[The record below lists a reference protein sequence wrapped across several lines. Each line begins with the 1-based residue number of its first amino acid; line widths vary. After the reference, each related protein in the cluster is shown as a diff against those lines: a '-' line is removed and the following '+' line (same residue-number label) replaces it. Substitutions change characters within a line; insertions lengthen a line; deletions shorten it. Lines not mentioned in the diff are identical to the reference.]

1 LRPTSLTDET
11 GAADP
16 QPFRISAVQSLD
28 DVIDA
33 MIADRVI
40 HRHRR
45 KWLIAIALVVVL
57 ALVILVTGGWKEK
70 KGRAV
75 DTVQAPITLEAG
87 RFEFGISN
95 ARIIRTKKTTY
106 NPAKASLVVSMEVKN
121 IDSETKKSVVLS
133 GDLLQMVPGP
143 DLIKVTGKELIKS
156 NGATCH
162 GELNYVFV
170 YGLPAQSCTAK
181 FDVPA
186 NFSAK
191 EIEVGVL
198 AEQFISDDTLTGAS
212 GDPYWQNETPQA
224 VVRVPTTVEAA
235 K

>member
-1 LRPTSLTDET
+1 
-11 GAADP
+11 
-16 QPFRISAVQSLD
+16 
-28 DVIDA
+28 
-33 MIADRVI
+33 
-40 HRHRR
+40 
-45 KWLIAIALVVVL
+45 VVL

-70 KGRAV
+70 KGRTV

-87 RFEFGISN
+87 RFEFGISG

-106 NPAKASLVVSMEVKN
+106 APAKASLLVTMEVKN
-121 IDSETKKSVVLS
+121 IDSETKASVVMS
-133 GDLLQMVPGP
+133 GDLLQIVPGP
-143 DLIKVTGKELIKS
+143 DLIKTNGKDRIES

-162 GELNYVFV
+162 GQLNYVFV

-198 AEQFISDDTLTGAS
+198 AEQFISDDEITGAS
-212 GDPYWQNETPQA
+212 GDPYWQNETPHT
-224 VVRVPTTVEAA
+224 VVRVPTTIEVA

>member
-1 LRPTSLTDET
+1 ME
-11 GAADP
+11 
-16 QPFRISAVQSLD
+16 SLD

-70 KGRAV
+70 KGRTV

-87 RFEFGISN
+87 RFEFGISG

-106 NPAKASLVVSMEVKN
+106 TPAKASLLVTMEVKN
-121 IDSETKKSVVLS
+121 IDSETKASVVMS

-143 DLIKVTGKELIKS
+143 DLIKTNGKDLIKS

-198 AEQFISDDTLTGAS
+198 AEQFISDDEITGAS
-212 GDPYWQNETPQA
+212 GDPYWQSETAQA
-224 VVRVPTTVEAA
+224 VVRVPTTIEVA

>member
-1 LRPTSLTDET
+1 ME
-11 GAADP
+11 
-16 QPFRISAVQSLD
+16 SLD

-70 KGRAV
+70 KGRTV
-75 DTVQAPITLEAG
+75 DTVQAPTTLEAG

-95 ARIIRTKKTTY
+95 ARIVRTKKTTY
-106 NPAKASLVVSMEVKN
+106 DPAKASLVVSMEVKN
-121 IDSETKKSVVLS
+121 IDSETKASNVMS
-133 GDLLQMVPGP
+133 GNLLQMVPGP
-143 DLIKVTGKELIKS
+143 DLIKAMGKKELIKS

-181 FDVPA
+181 FDIPA

-198 AEQFISDDTLTGAS
+198 AEQFISDDELTGAS
-212 GDPYWQNETPQA
+212 GDPYWQNETPWA
-224 VVRVPTTVEAA
+224 VVRVPTTIEVA

>member
-1 LRPTSLTDET
+1 VE
-11 GAADP
+11 
-16 QPFRISAVQSLD
+16 SLD

-70 KGRAV
+70 KGRKV
-75 DTVQAPITLEAG
+75 DTVQAPITLPAG
-87 RFEFGISN
+87 RFEFGISS

-106 NPAKASLVVSMEVKN
+106 DPAKASLEVSMDVKN
-121 IDSETKKSVVLS
+121 IDNETKESVVMS
-133 GDLLQMVPGP
+133 GDLLQIVPDP
-143 DLIKVTGKELIKS
+143 DLIKTNGKEPIKS
-156 NGATCH
+156 NGASCH
-162 GELNYVFV
+162 GQISYVFV
-170 YGLPAQSCTAK
+170 YGLPAQSCTVK

-191 EIEVGVL
+191 EVEVGVL
-198 AEQFISDDTLTGAS
+198 AEQFTSDDTLTGAS
-212 GDPYWQNETPQA
+212 GDPYWQSATPQA
-224 VVRVPTTVEAA
+224 VVRVPTTIEVA

>member
-1 LRPTSLTDET
+1 LTCLTDET

-16 QPFRISAVQSLD
+16 QPFRISAVESLD

-70 KGRAV
+70 KGRTV
-75 DTVQAPITLEAG
+75 DTFQAPATLEAG
-87 RFEFGISN
+87 RFEFGISS
-95 ARIIRTKKTTY
+95 AKIIRTKKTTY
-106 NPAKASLVVSMEVKN
+106 DPAKASLEVSMEVKN
-121 IDSETKKSVVLS
+121 IDSETKASNVMS
-133 GDLLQMVPGP
+133 GDLLQIVPGP
-143 DLIKVTGKELIKS
+143 DLIKAIGNKELIKS

-181 FDVPA
+181 FDIPA

-198 AEQFISDDTLTGAS
+198 AEQFISDDELTGAS
-212 GDPYWQNETPQA
+212 GDPYWQDETPRA
-224 VVRVPTTVEAA
+224 VVRVPTTIGVA

>member
-1 LRPTSLTDET
+1 VE
-11 GAADP
+11 
-16 QPFRISAVQSLD
+16 SLD

-70 KGRAV
+70 KGRTV
-75 DTVQAPITLEAG
+75 DTMQAPITLEAG
-87 RFEFGISN
+87 RFEFGISS
-95 ARIIRTKKTTY
+95 ARIIRTKKTSY
-106 NPAKASLVVSMEVKN
+106 DPAKASLVLSMEVKN
-121 IDSETKKSVVLS
+121 IDSETKESVVMS
-133 GDLLQMVPGP
+133 GDLLQLVPGP
-143 DLIKVTGKELIKS
+143 DLIKTNGKELIKS

-162 GELNYVFV
+162 GELGSLFV
-170 YGLPAQSCTAK
+170 YGLPAQPCTVK
-181 FDVPA
+181 FDIPA
-186 NFSAK
+186 DFSAR

-198 AEQFISDDTLTGAS
+198 AEEFTSDDELSGAS
-212 GDPYWQNETPQA
+212 GDPYWHNETPHT
-224 VVRVPTTVEAA
+224 VVRVPTTIEEA

>member
-1 LRPTSLTDET
+1 ME
-11 GAADP
+11 
-16 QPFRISAVQSLD
+16 SLD
-28 DVIDA
+28 HVIDA

-70 KGRAV
+70 IGRTV

-87 RFEFGISN
+87 RFEFGISG
-95 ARIIRTKKTTY
+95 ARIIRTKKTSY
-106 NPAKASLVVSMEVKN
+106 DPAKASLVVSMEVKN
-121 IDSETKKSVVLS
+121 IDSETKESVVMS
-133 GDLLQMVPGP
+133 GDLLQLVPGP
-143 DLIKVTGKELIKS
+143 DLIKTNGKELIKS

-162 GELNYVFV
+162 GELNYLFV

-198 AEQFISDDTLTGAS
+198 AEQFTSDDELTGAS
-212 GDPYWQNETPQA
+212 GDPYWQDEAPQA
-224 VVRVPTTVEAA
+224 VVRVPTTVEET

>member
-1 LRPTSLTDET
+1 VE
-11 GAADP
+11 
-16 QPFRISAVQSLD
+16 SLD

-70 KGRAV
+70 KGRTV

-87 RFEFGISN
+87 RFEFGISS

-106 NPAKASLVVSMEVKN
+106 DPAKASLLVTMEVKN
-121 IDSETKKSVVLS
+121 IDSETKASVVMS

-143 DLIKVTGKELIKS
+143 DLIKTNGKDLIES

-162 GELNYVFV
+162 GQLNYVFV

-198 AEQFISDDTLTGAS
+198 AEQFISDDEITGAS
-212 GDPYWQNETPQA
+212 GDPYWQSETPQA
-224 VVRVPTTVEAA
+224 VVRVPTTIEVA

>member
-1 LRPTSLTDET
+1 LTCLTDET

-16 QPFRISAVQSLD
+16 QPFRISAVESLD

-45 KWLIAIALVVVL
+45 KWLIAIALV
-57 ALVILVTGGWKEK
+57 EK
-70 KGRAV
+70 KGRTV
-75 DTVQAPITLEAG
+75 DTFQAPATLEAG
-87 RFEFGISN
+87 RFEFGISS
-95 ARIIRTKKTTY
+95 AKIIRTKKTTY
-106 NPAKASLVVSMEVKN
+106 DPAKASLEVSMEVKN
-121 IDSETKKSVVLS
+121 IDSETKASNVMS
-133 GDLLQMVPGP
+133 GDLLQIVPGP
-143 DLIKVTGKELIKS
+143 DLIKAIGNKELIKS

-181 FDVPA
+181 FDIPA

-198 AEQFISDDTLTGAS
+198 AEQFISDDELTGAS
-212 GDPYWQNETPQA
+212 GDPYWQDETPQA
-224 VVRVPTTVEAA
+224 VVRVPTTIGVA